1 MQDRERNI
9 IFDWDKALSFEGNS
23 GPYIQYAY
31 VRAKKMTQDIPVIA
45 RSAPLDSQSES
56 WKYPWGEAIQEPGS
70 PRSARDDGTVYHL
83 SSYDKYLIQ
92 SLARMEAM
100 IEEAATKYKPH
111 ILALYCYDLAVT
123 FNSFYVHTPKILEE
137 SDITLRNFRLQLCA
151 QFIEQIRTGFE
162 LLGIM
167 MPKEM

>member
-9 IFDWDKALSFEGNS
+9 VFDWEKALSFEGNS

-45 RSAPLDSQSES
+45 RN
-56 WKYPWGEAIQEPGS
+56 EAIQTAGNTGS
-70 PRSARDDGTVYHL
+70 PHSARDDGTIYNL
-83 SSYDKYLIQ
+83 SSYDKSLIQ
-92 SLARMEAM
+92 SLARMDE
-100 IEEAATKYKPH
+100 IITETATKYKPH
-111 ILALYCYDLAVT
+111 ILALYCYDLAVI

-137 SDITLRNFRLQLCA
+137 SDISLRKFRIQLCS
-151 QFIEQIRTGFE
+151 QFVEQIRTGFE